1 MSEALERTK
10 RSLDLIPYILEHQ
23 GISLEELARKF
34 HVSTETLYEDLNMI
48 FCCGLPGYTP
58 LELIDMNLD
67 DDYVSVSNPQVL
79 DSPRK
84 LSKQELLRLHLGLQ
98 FCERFA
104 PESTK
109 IRITKLQ
116 EQISSL
122 LKLSAP
128 IELIETV
135 DENKL
140 KIIVQ
145 ALQYGKTLVFTY
157 ASASSDSLKKREVF
171 PLGISES
178 LNHVYLEAIPINES
192 IKKMFRFDRMN
203 QIALGENFDKSEK
216 VTQVKSSTNEY
227 QLFID
232 VKAKSFLAENS
243 AIILESHASTNGF
256 EVLIRGVSENWL
268 ISEIFAYGGE
278 VRVTKPK
285 ELALKVARI
294 ATELLAK
301 S

>member
-23 GISLEELARKF
+23 GISLEELAKKF
-34 HVSTETLYEDLNMI
+34 HVSTEILYEDLNMI

-67 DDYVSVSNPQVL
+67 DDYISVSNPQVL

-98 FCERFA
+98 LCERFA

-116 EQISSL
+116 DQISSL

-140 KIIVQ
+140 KVIVQ
-145 ALQYGKTLVFTY
+145 AMQYGKTLVFTY
-157 ASASSDSLKKREVF
+157 ASASSDSLKTREVF

-192 IKKMFRFDRMN
+192 TKKMFRFDRMN
-203 QIALGENFDKSEK
+203 QIDLGENFDKREK
-216 VTQVKSSTNEY
+216 VSQAKSSTNEY
-227 QLFID
+227 QLFVD

-243 AIILESHASTNGF
+243 AIILESHALDNGF

-278 VRVTKPK
+278 VRVIRPK